1 MEGLQPRSDGYVV
14 DALEFAA
21 ALTDEDLM
29 PVAVWIVGSNCA
41 TIEDIDPS
49 EVECRGPI
57 TQWLYEDE
65 FKTRPAGY
73 APPTGV
79 GSTVVG
85 SPLPTVQSK
94 GTHGEREQQRKPGRW
109 EET

>member
-29 PVAVWIVGSNCA
+29 PVAVWIGGSNCA

-49 EVECRGPI
+49 DVECRGPI
-57 TQWLYEDE
+57 TQWWM
-65 FKTRPAGY
+65 KMSSRHTQP
-73 APPTGV
+73 
-79 GSTVVG
+79 VVHAM
-85 SPLPTVQSK
+85 LVQF
-94 GTHGEREQQRKPGRW
+94 ER
-109 EET
+109 